1 MRYMLTILLLIAS
14 FNIVTIGWA
23 EEKIEYPSSVEGYD
37 MRRHYDGE
45 EYKQTPE
52 LVREWESE
60 IHSINMEYG
69 RYAHIWNNEK
79 AFPTEREKIL
89 INQIKD
95 NHLRHHGYATYAR
108 SRFSYPPSM
117 AFAKLFMQYGFNPN
131 DTYYALTRAV
141 NQQSRTL
148 ARAHLE
154 GSLNI
159 TVSIK
164 EYYDKYYD
172 KIRVPIS
179 PWNFSYENSITLA
192 KLYLSLGADI
202 YIERE
207 GGHANK
213 YNAFSNSLRYYD
225 FDCENCEQPTRPLE
239 AFSPKLYAPFLD
251 STIKRYPHKLK
262 QYRKTKVT
270 DWLESFIESGYPSGM
285 LDTHKLLYPHF
296 MKGASVADVKDMLDN
311 PQANAI
317 KTNINCNYDK
327 DEDED
332 ETALV
337 CPLTPSINMRDAMG
351 RTPLHIAGE
360 QGNQAVYD
368 YLKNMG
374 ADTTIKDYRGNSP
387 TL

>member
-1 MRYMLTILLLIAS
+1 MRYVLTILLLIAS

-172 KIRVPIS
+172 KTEIDIS
-179 PWNFSYENSITLA
+179 NVDLPVDNSIALA
-192 KLYLSLGADI
+192 QLYLSLGADI
-202 YIERE
+202 HRITPQL
-207 GGHANK
+207 GIIGSDT
-213 YNAFSNSLRYYD
+213 NAFIHSLRYYD
-225 FDCENCEQPTRPLE
+225 SFQRFSEKPTRPIEPLPDE
-239 AFSPKLYAPFLD
+239 LFVPTERTRFAKAPKRKKNIA
-251 STIKRYPHKLK
+251 K
-262 QYRKTKVT
+262 QK
-270 DWLESFIESGYPSGM
+270 
-285 LDTHKLLYPHF
+285 
-296 MKGASVADVKDMLDN
+296 
-311 PQANAI
+311 
-317 KTNINCNYDK
+317 
-327 DEDED
+327 
-332 ETALV
+332 
-337 CPLTPSINMRDAMG
+337 
-351 RTPLHIAGE
+351 
-360 QGNQAVYD
+360 
-368 YLKNMG
+368 
-374 ADTTIKDYRGNSP
+374 
-387 TL
+387 